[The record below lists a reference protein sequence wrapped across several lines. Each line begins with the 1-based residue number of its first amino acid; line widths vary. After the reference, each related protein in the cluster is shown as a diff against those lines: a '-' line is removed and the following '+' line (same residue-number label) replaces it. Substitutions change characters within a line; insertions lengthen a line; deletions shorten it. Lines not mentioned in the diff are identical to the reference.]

1 MVKELSR
8 LEWAGVI
15 TALVGFASLLTLP
28 IADALIALSSLL
40 LIPFEGSRKDED
52 VKKTRLGVASLGL
65 SAGGLAS
72 ILLSFL
78 LNSPE
83 VLKIGVGFSYL
94 SLLPL
99 TALLMLL
106 TGSRRRWVL
115 ALSVALIA
123 VSSASISLLSNELLS
138 KYLLTLSEGL
148 SLEYLLSEWSFMQVL
163 VFSPISTVVM
173 ITAVLIILEVVVGI
187 KEGSSEKR

>member
-1 MVKELSR
+1 
-8 LEWAGVI
+8 
-15 TALVGFASLLTLP
+15 
-28 IADALIALSSLL
+28 
-40 LIPFEGSRKDED
+40 
-52 VKKTRLGVASLGL
+52 
-65 SAGGLAS
+65 
-72 ILLSFL
+72 
-78 LNSPE
+78 
-83 VLKIGVGFSYL
+83 
-94 SLLPL
+94 
-99 TALLMLL
+99 MLL

-115 ALSVALIA
+115 ALSMALIA
-123 VSSASISLLSNELLS
+123 VSSASISLLSNDVLS